1 MFTPLDLKNKTFSKG
16 FRGYETEEVDKY
28 FADIAKDFE
37 RMYQDNIELRETV
50 ERVSA
55 KLEYY
60 QQMESTMQN
69 TLAVAQDTVDEM
81 KKSSEKKAAVL
92 LQETQVACERQ
103 KAEVMAE
110 LDKLKTDAV
119 TETDRLKK
127 EAELYSENL
136 RTTAETE
143 TAKMKADMQ
152 QFTQKMRAAAE
163 MEAAKMKISSEDLY
177 KHTVNKANSEANE
190 VLTKARARAEK
201 AIIDADERARRMVF
215 EAENK
220 AGLAKNMF
228 EDQVKKANV
237 HRNHMMNM
245 LESQLELLKNF
256 DKHSEE

>member
-163 MEAAKMKISSEDLY
+163 MEAAKKKISSEDLY